1 MLSLSMIH
9 ISFMNDFNDNN
20 CFCINICNWRI
31 FIFKEKVLPWLSNT
45 DISFATSSSDIPSL
59 RIFAN
64 SAFLASSEIDNQLKI
79 KILILCI
86 QYNFQLYSQIF
97 NCRVKVS
104 FIITY
109 QVIQLLQDQVQILQ
123 CMNENR
129 MNTCLK

>member
-1 MLSLSMIH
+1 MLYEWMLSLSMIH

-20 CFCINICNWRI
+20 CFCINICNLRI
-31 FIFKEKVLPWLSNT
+31 IIFKSRVLPWLSNT

-79 KILILCI
+79 
-86 QYNFQLYSQIF
+86 NFLPCEFRMIF
-97 NCRVKVS
+97 IIAKVKVNYV
-104 FIITY
+104 ITNL
-109 QVIQLLQDQVQILQ
+109 VIQLLQDQVQILQ